1 MFHYVRKCFVH
12 GLDFTGRARRREY
25 WYFVLFNVIVKIIL
39 VLLQIFAFYLRSNF
53 FSLLLTIAVSVYTLV
68 IIIPYLAVIVRRL
81 HDTNRSGWRI
91 FVATM
96 PIAGLIWLFIMLL
109 QPGTEGDNRYG
120 IDPKTLSIEDEI

>member
-1 MFHYVRKCFVH
+1 MYTVLTLQDVRAVESI
-12 GLDFTGRARRREY
+12 G
-25 WYFVLFNVIVKIIL
+25 IL
-39 VLLQIFAFYLRSNF
+39 YCSMLSSQYSGVSYRYSLSIYGAI

-81 HDTNRSGWRI
+81 HDTNRSGGRI

-96 PIAGLIWLFIMLL
+96 PIAGPIWLFIMLL
-109 QPGTEGDNRYG
+109 EPGMEGDNRYG

>member
-1 MFHYVRKCFVH
+1 MVLTLQDVRAVESI
-12 GLDFTGRARRREY
+12 G
-25 WYFVLFNVIVKIIL
+25 IL
-39 VLLQIFAFYLRSNF
+39 YCSMLSSQYSGVSYRFAFYLRSNF

-81 HDTNRSGWRI
+81 HDTNRSGGRI

-96 PIAGLIWLFIMLL
+96 PIAGPIWLFIMLL
-109 QPGTEGDNRYG
+109 EPRMEGENRYG